1 MRVLVVYAAPGVE
14 RQVEVLLPANSIVA
28 DAVATSGLID
38 ELELAEK
45 DLAYAIFGQRARLD
59 MPLADG
65 DRVELVRP
73 LAADPKDLRR
83 RRAHR
88 MDSIIGSPRAKKK
101 M

>member
-1 MRVLVVYAAPGVE
+1 MRVLVVYAAPGIE
-14 RQVEVLLPANSIVA
+14 RQVEVSLPANATVA
-28 DAVATSGLID
+28 EAVTASGLID
-38 ELELAEK
+38 DLDLTEK
-45 DLAYAIFGQRARLD
+45 NLAYAIFGQRARLD
-59 MPLADG
+59 TPLADG

-88 MDSIIGSPRAKKK
+88 ADSSAGHVRDKKK